1 MPDPTPPDD
10 HAEIITAR
18 VTGSALTALAHV
30 ATIGMLAVL
39 LFRSPGPISL
49 PFLPGDAGATQV
61 EKTGL
66 YLLERILEE
75 VVKLSS
81 PVPVPVPTPPKP
93 VPNPTPTPPPAPL
106 PSLQARFA
114 VLILPSAMTAAMA
127 DMRVSRTL
135 RANIA
140 AAHMIFASYTPDE
153 TEVMKPEWMAVIAVR
168 NPPAIFFLS
177 KDHKLISSEAA
188 PDEPHVLVALE
199 ALGAH
204 PH

>member
-18 VTGSALTALAHV
+18 VTGSALAALAHV
-30 ATIGMLAVL
+30 ATVVMLVVL
-39 LFRSPGPISL
+39 LFRGSGPISL
-49 PFLPGDAGATQV
+49 PLLPGDAGATQV

-81 PVPVPVPTPPKP
+81 GVVPTPVPTPPKP

-153 TEVMKPEWMAVIAVR
+153 TEVMKPEWVAAIAER
-168 NPPAIFFLS
+168 NPPAIFFIT
-177 KDHKLISSEAA
+177 KDHKLISSAAA

-199 ALGAH
+199 ALGK
-204 PH
+204 